1 VHDVI
6 TKKEIHFSNSFFLA
20 SKSKNN
26 RGRNKTQQQQ
36 SSPDPDNHIERIF
49 VWDLDETIIILHSL
63 LTGTYAQR
71 YQKVKFLFFVLYLLL
86 YFFFKDAQTA
96 MSLGL
101 RIEEIIFNLADA
113 HLFFNDLEECDQ
125 VHIDDVSSDDNGQD
139 LA

>member
-1 VHDVI
+1 MKINVLFFFQRR
-6 TKKEIHFSNSFFLA
+6 FSA
-20 SKSKNN
+20 SKIKNN

-36 SSPDPDNHIERIF
+36 SSPDPENNVERIF
-49 VWDLDETIIILHSL
+49 IWDLDETIIILHSL

-71 YQKVKFLFFVLYLLL
+71 YQKVRKILVVFLVKFLS
-86 YFFFKDAQTA
+86 FFFQDAQTA
-96 MSLGL
+96 MTLGL

-139 LA
+139 LR